1 MISYMVAAT
10 MVAVV
15 GATVTMKN
23 TGAVDD
29 RKTTEDV
36 VAAAFF
42 RYKKSIDC
50 YAGLNPGVVLGSVSI
65 ATLKA
70 SGCLNSTFQPLPT
83 MGNYVTLT
91 YTYTYMSGNMAIKG
105 QHVPSFLISAY
116 MGPTATGGYVDRLG
130 RVVNPFAS
138 KFSSTGIMGVV
149 PSGVP
154 GVSTLSEGSILFMT
168 LRS

>member
-10 MVAVV
+10 MVAVI

-42 RYKKSIDC
+42 RYKKAVDC
-50 YAGLNPGVVLGSVSI
+50 YAGLNPGVVLGSVSV
-65 ATLKA
+65 ASLKS
-70 SGCLNSTFQPLPT
+70 SGCLNTTFQQLPT

-91 YTYTYMSGNMAIKG
+91 YSYAYMSGNMALKG
-105 QHVPSFLISAY
+105 QHVPSYLISAY
-116 MGPTATGGYVDRLG
+116 MGPTATGGYVDSAG

-138 KFSSTGIMGVV
+138 KFTSTGIIGTL
-149 PSGVP
+149 PAGIP
-154 GVSTLSEGSILFMT
+154 GVSTLPAGSILFMT
-168 LRS
+168 LRY